1 MAEIRSLGRAAKRA
15 GLRVGDCLVSLG
27 GEPVEDI
34 LDCLRFD
41 GEERLDAEIVRGG
54 KHRVLHIRKSAD
66 EPLDIELDAEMRPM
80 HCRNKCVFCFVDQLP
95 KGMRDSLYVKDDDYR
110 YSFISGSYVT
120 LTNLSDAEVE
130 RIVRLHLSPI
140 YISVHAFTD
149 DVRVRL
155 VTNPATRS
163 LIDRMRRLG
172 EKGIKMHTQ
181 LVIVPGINDGEELVR
196 SIRGLHGVKGVESV
210 AVVPVGLTAHRE
222 GLAPI
227 RIATKEESA
236 TTVAEV
242 ERLNAEYGGF
252 CWCSDEY
259 YVKAGLSPREYAYY
273 GDFEQIENG
282 VGLFAEFYDNVDY
295 ELSALPKMHLGKR
308 VALITGVDFAPFLR
322 EKMKEVDAHI
332 GTSSTV
338 FGIVN
343 RFFGETITV
352 AGLVTAGDVI
362 AQADCSGMD
371 AAVIPDNMLKEF
383 GDVFLDNVTVG
394 EVERALGVPVIV
406 VSHSGSDLAGS
417 IAGFFRG
424 EDHK

>member
-1 MAEIRSLGRAAKRA
+1 M
-15 GLRVGDCLVSLG
+15 
-27 GEPVEDI
+27 
-34 LDCLRFD
+34 
-41 GEERLDAEIVRGG
+41 
-54 KHRVLHIRKSAD
+54 
-66 EPLDIELDAEMRPM
+66 
-80 HCRNKCVFCFVDQLP
+80 
-95 KGMRDSLYVKDDDYR
+95 
-110 YSFISGSYVT
+110 
-120 LTNLSDAEVE
+120 
-130 RIVRLHLSPI
+130 
-140 YISVHAFTD
+140 
-149 DVRVRL
+149 RVRL
-155 VTNPATRS
+155 VTNPGASR
-163 LIDRMRRLG
+163 LIERMRHLG
-172 EKGIKMHTQ
+172 ANGIKMHTQ
-181 LVIVPGINDGEELVR
+181 LVIVPDINDGEELEK
-196 SIRGLHGVKGVESV
+196 SIRGLHGVEGVETV

-236 TTVAEV
+236 WTVAAV
-242 ERLNAEYGGF
+242 EKLNEEFGGF

-259 YVKAGLSPREYAYY
+259 YVKAGLAPREYAYY

-295 ELSALPKMHLGKR
+295 ELSTLPEMKLGAR

-362 AQADCSGMD
+362 AQADCAGMD
-371 AAVIPDNMLKEF
+371 VAVIPDNMLKEF
-383 GDVFLDNVTVG
+383 GDVFLDNVTLG

-406 VSHSGSDLAGS
+406 VSHNGSDLVGR
-417 IAGFFRG
+417 IAGHFRG
-424 EDHK
+424 EENE

>member
-1 MAEIRSLGRAAKRA
+1 M
-15 GLRVGDCLVSLG
+15 
-27 GEPVEDI
+27 
-34 LDCLRFD
+34 
-41 GEERLDAEIVRGG
+41 
-54 KHRVLHIRKSAD
+54 
-66 EPLDIELDAEMRPM
+66 
-80 HCRNKCVFCFVDQLP
+80 
-95 KGMRDSLYVKDDDYR
+95 
-110 YSFISGSYVT
+110 
-120 LTNLSDAEVE
+120 
-130 RIVRLHLSPI
+130 
-140 YISVHAFTD
+140 
-149 DVRVRL
+149 
-155 VTNPATRS
+155 
-163 LIDRMRRLG
+163 
-172 EKGIKMHTQ
+172 
-181 LVIVPGINDGEELVR
+181 
-196 SIRGLHGVKGVESV
+196 
-210 AVVPVGLTAHRE
+210 
-222 GLAPI
+222 
-227 RIATKEESA
+227 
-236 TTVAEV
+236 
-242 ERLNAEYGGF
+242 
-252 CWCSDEY
+252 
-259 YVKAGLSPREYAYY
+259 
-273 GDFEQIENG
+273 
-282 VGLFAEFYDNVDY
+282 GLFAEFYDNVDY
-295 ELSALPKMHLGKR
+295 ELSTLPKMHLGKR